1 MFGAEPSIIGVISN
15 WISKLSLFRSVC
27 LFVHQPWGYFLDVVS
42 LIVSGSSAT
51 LLERKGVS
59 LQSSWGGARRGSLYI
74 AAVEEMLPVTACCE
88 AVVFKVS
95 AFSSFFWHLRFFSCS
110 TSSDFLFSA
119 PGVVLQSCHSSAS
132 ATFKTLYVDLLTA
145 LLHKKT
151 LKLVEHCLWRKI
163 AGQKTVTRCC
173 DGSSDDPQLKGPF
186 LQAYAPLR
194 WIFSNSS
201 LCCWSRCKHFKLL
214 FKQRSERSHD
224 PEGCGWELIKCA
236 DVVSGGVSGTALCKG
251 KKAPAYSLS
260 RRVMAWRNAGRKL
273 LMVCT
278 SIFNVSFLALSVFCW
293 GQVQA
298 EAPYFMALF

>member
-1 MFGAEPSIIGVISN
+1 MRLWCSRLVLLVLFSGIWDFFLFDFLRLPFFCPQSCSSV
-15 WISKLSLFRSVC
+15 LSL
-27 LFVHQPWGYFLDVVS
+27 Q
-42 LIVSGSSAT
+42 
-51 LLERKGVS
+51 
-59 LQSSWGGARRGSLYI
+59 
-74 AAVEEMLPVTACCE
+74 
-88 AVVFKVS
+88 
-95 AFSSFFWHLRFFSCS
+95 
-110 TSSDFLFSA
+110 
-119 PGVVLQSCHSSAS
+119 CHSHI
-132 ATFKTLYVDLLTA
+132 KTLYVDLLTA

-163 AGQKTVTRCC
+163 AGQKTVTRGC
-173 DGSSDDPQLKGPF
+173 DGSSDDAQLKGPF

-194 WIFSNSS
+194 WIFSKSS

-224 PEGCGWELIKCA
+224 PEGCDWELIKCT
-236 DVVSGGVSGTALCKG
+236 DVVSGGVSGAALCKG